1 MNHGYILCCGSEG
14 AKEAAA
20 AALAELARSGRG
32 PAKICDAGAVP
43 LLVGLVDC
51 SIVVVVVV

>member
-1 MNHGYILCCGSEG
+1 MIVNHGYILCCGSEG

-51 SIVVVVVV
+51 SMCA